1 MFKFLSNF
9 APYLRESDDDDYQIA
24 SMRKFLG
31 AIFACVL
38 LMFSCTGK
46 QAQRVEEPMTDSV
59 ADTVDSV
66 PMDTLEQLL
75 VETPT
80 PKAMDEF
87 FDDFFFN
94 FAANNK
100 VQKARIIFP
109 LTVHKADKDEQI
121 EKNKWQMDR
130 FFMHQ
135 GYYTLIFNNDEQMQ
149 LAKDT
154 SINQAIVERIQLKK
168 NQVKDYVF
176 NRIRGAWMLREI
188 REMKIED
195 NLNASFLAFYQKFV
209 SDKAFQVKSLNSMV
223 KFVGPDPDD
232 DFNMMEGLITPDTWE
247 AFAPQLPS
255 KTIYNIIYGDPIH
268 EGPNKIFILRGI
280 SNGQELELRF
290 QKVGERWLLMKM
302 TT

>member
-1 MFKFLSNF
+1 MKKVF
-9 APYLRESDDDDYQIA
+9 
-24 SMRKFLG
+24 G
-31 AIFACVL
+31 AFFACVL

-46 QAQRVEEPMTDSV
+46 QAQRVEELQTDSV
-59 ADTVDSV
+59 ADTLDSV
-66 PMDTLEQLL
+66 PLDTLEQLL
-75 VETPT
+75 SEIPT

-94 FAANNK
+94 FAANKK

-109 LTVHKADKDEQI
+109 LTVHKADKDVQI
-121 EKNKWQMDR
+121 EKNKWEMER
-130 FFMHQ
+130 FFMRQ
-135 GYYTLIFNNDEQMQ
+135 GYYTLLFDNEEQMQ

-154 SINQAIVERIQLKK
+154 SINQAIVERILLKK
-168 NQVKDYVF
+168 DQVKDYVF

-188 REMKIED
+188 RETKIAD
-195 NLNASFLAFYQKFV
+195 NINASFLAFYQKFS
-209 SDKAFQVKSLNSMV
+209 SDKAFQVKSLNSLV

-255 KTIYNIIYGDPIH
+255 KTIYNIIYGEPKSVGN
-268 EGPNKIFILRGI
+268 EKIFILRGI
-280 SNGQELELRF
+280 SNGQEMELRF

>member
-1 MFKFLSNF
+1 
-9 APYLRESDDDDYQIA
+9 
-24 SMRKFLG
+24 MRKVFG
-31 AIFACVL
+31 AFFACVL

-46 QAQRVEEPMTDSV
+46 QVQRVEESQTDSV
-59 ADTVDSV
+59 ADTLDSV
-66 PMDTLEQLL
+66 PLDTLEQLL
-75 VETPT
+75 SEIPT

-94 FAANNK
+94 FAANKK

-121 EKNKWQMDR
+121 EKNKWQMER

-135 GYYTLIFNNDEQMQ
+135 GYYTLLFDNDEQMQ
-149 LAKDT
+149 LSKDT

-168 NQVKDYVF
+168 NLVKDYVF

-188 REMKIED
+188 RESSMEENI
-195 NLNASFLAFYQKFV
+195 NASFLAFYQRF
-209 SDKAFQVKSLNSMV
+209 STDKAFQVKSLNTTV

-232 DFNMMEGLITPDTWE
+232 DFNLMEGLITPDTWE
-247 AFAPQLPS
+247 AFAPELPK
-255 KTIYNIIYGDPIH
+255 KTIYNIIYGEPKST
-268 EGPNKIFILRGI
+268 GNGKIFILRGI
-280 SNGQELELRF
+280 SNGLEMELRF
-290 QKVGERWLLMKM
+290 KKVGERWLLMKM

>member
-1 MFKFLSNF
+1 M
-9 APYLRESDDDDYQIA
+9 RESDEDDYQPT
-24 SMRKFLG
+24 SMRKIFG

-46 QAQRVEEPMTDSV
+46 QAQRVVEPTTDSV

-75 VETPT
+75 AEIPT

-94 FAANNK
+94 FAANKK

-109 LTVHKADKDEQI
+109 LTVHKGDKDVQI
-121 EKNKWQMDR
+121 EKNKWEMDR

-149 LAKDT
+149 MSKDT

-168 NQVKDYVF
+168 NLVKDYVF

-188 REMKIED
+188 REMKIEE
-195 NLNASFLAFYQKFV
+195 NVNASFLTFYHKFV
-209 SDKAFQVKSLNSMV
+209 SDKAFQVKSLNSLV

-232 DFNMMEGLITPDTWE
+232 DYNMMEGLITPDTWE

-255 KTIYNIIYGDPIH
+255 KTIYNIIYGEPVV
-268 EGPNKIFILRGI
+268 EGSDKIFILRGI

-290 QKVGERWLLMKM
+290 KKVGERWLLMKM
-302 TT
+302 MT

>member
-1 MFKFLSNF
+1 
-9 APYLRESDDDDYQIA
+9 
-24 SMRKFLG
+24 MRKVFG
-31 AIFACVL
+31 AFFTCVL
-38 LMFSCTGK
+38 LLFSCTGK
-46 QAQRVEEPMTDSV
+46 QVQRVEGSMTDSV
-59 ADTVDSV
+59 ADTTDSV

-94 FAANNK
+94 FAANKK
-100 VQKARIIFP
+100 VQNARIIFP
-109 LTVHKADKDEQI
+109 LTVHKAGKDEQI
-121 EKNKWQMDR
+121 DKSKWQMER
-130 FFMHQ
+130 FFMRQ
-135 GYYTLIFNNDEQMQ
+135 GYYTLFFDDDAQME

-168 NQVKDYVF
+168 DNVRDYVF

-188 REMKIED
+188 RETTIAE
-195 NLNASFLAFYQKFV
+195 NVNASFLSFYRQFS
-209 SDKAFQVKSLNSMV
+209 SDKAFQVKSLNSLV

-232 DFNMMEGLITPDTWE
+232 DFNTMEGVITPDTWE

-255 KTIYNIIYGDPIH
+255 KIIYNIIYGEPKAMDN
-268 EGPNKIFILRGI
+268 EKIFILRGI
-280 SNGQELELRF
+280 SNGQEMELRF

>member
-1 MFKFLSNF
+1 MRQN
-9 APYLRESDDDDYQIA
+9 LRESEKDDYYIA
-24 SMRKFLG
+24 SMRKVFG
-31 AIFACVL
+31 AFFACVL

-46 QAQRVEEPMTDSV
+46 QAQRVEEPLTDSV
-59 ADTVDSV
+59 ADSVDSV

-94 FAANNK
+94 FAANKK

-121 EKNKWQMDR
+121 DKNKWEMER
-130 FFMHQ
+130 FFMRQ

-149 LAKDT
+149 MSKDT
-154 SINQAIVERIQLKK
+154 SINQAIVERILLKK

-188 REMKIED
+188 RETKIED
-195 NLNASFLAFYQKFV
+195 NYNASFLAFYQKFV
-209 SDKAFQVKSLNSMV
+209 SDKAFQLKSLNSTV

-255 KTIYNIIYGDPIH
+255 KTIYNIIYGEPVV
-268 EGPNKIFILRGI
+268 EGSNKIFILRGI
-280 SNGQELELRF
+280 SNGLELELRF
-290 QKVGERWLLMKM
+290 KKVGERWLLMKM

>member
-1 MFKFLSNF
+1 M
-9 APYLRESDDDDYQIA
+9 RESENDGYDIA
-24 SMRKFLG
+24 SMRKVFG
-31 AIFACVL
+31 AFFACVL

-46 QAQRVEEPMTDSV
+46 QVQRVDESMNDSV
-59 ADTVDSV
+59 VDSVDSV

-87 FDDFFFN
+87 FDDFLFN
-94 FAANNK
+94 FAANKK

-109 LTVHKADKDEQI
+109 LTVHKAGKDEQI
-121 EKNKWQMDR
+121 EKNKWEMER

-135 GYYTLIFNNDEQMQ
+135 GYYTLFFDNDEQMQ

-154 SINQAIVERIQLKK
+154 SINQAIVEKIQLKK
-168 NQVKDYVF
+168 DLVTDYVF

-188 REMKIED
+188 RETKIAE
-195 NLNASFLAFYQKFV
+195 NINASFLAFYQKFS
-209 SDKAFQVKSLNSMV
+209 SDKAFQVKSLNSLV

-247 AFAPQLPS
+247 AFAPELPK
-255 KTIYNIIYGDPIH
+255 KTIYNIIYGEPKSMDN
-268 EGPNKIFILRGI
+268 EKIFILRGI
-280 SNGQELELRF
+280 SNGQEVELRF
-290 QKVGERWLLMKM
+290 KKVGERWLLMKM

>member
-1 MFKFLSNF
+1 
-9 APYLRESDDDDYQIA
+9 
-24 SMRKFLG
+24 MRKVFG
-31 AIFACVL
+31 AFFACVL

-46 QAQRVEEPMTDSV
+46 QAQRVEEPLTDSV
-59 ADTVDSV
+59 ADSVDSV

-94 FAANNK
+94 FAANKK

-109 LTVHKADKDEQI
+109 LTVHKADKVEQI
-121 EKNKWQMDR
+121 EKNKWEMER
-130 FFMHQ
+130 FFMRQ

-149 LAKDT
+149 MSKDT
-154 SINQAIVERIQLKK
+154 SINQAIVERILLKK

-188 REMKIED
+188 RETKIED
-195 NLNASFLAFYQKFV
+195 NYNASFLAFYQKFV
-209 SDKAFQVKSLNSMV
+209 SDKAFQLKSLNSTV

-232 DFNMMEGLITPDTWE
+232 DFNMMEGIITPDTWE
-247 AFAPQLPS
+247 AFAPELP
-255 KTIYNIIYGDPIH
+255 KKMIYNIIYGKPVR
-268 EGPNKIFILRGI
+268 EGDSKVFVLRGI
-280 SNGQELELRF
+280 ANGLE
-290 QKVGERWLLMKM
+290 VEM
-302 TT
+302 TFKRKNGDWKLTKLTT